1 MKILVFYLIIINIFT
16 FLLYGL
22 DKWKAKH
29 HRWRISESALLLAAL
44 VGGSVGALA
53 GMYGFHHKTLH
64 KKFTIGVP
72 IFLFF
77 LVVQIPAD
85 HQSHN
90 STLYRAFQERLYP
103 IE

>member
-44 VGGSVGALA
+44 VGGSVGALS

-64 KKFTIGVP
+64 KKVYHRRANFSDFAGYAVCMVSEPLFCAGV
-72 IFLFF
+72 
-77 LVVQIPAD
+77 
-85 HQSHN
+85 
-90 STLYRAFQERLYP
+90 TG
-103 IE
+103 

>member
-44 VGGSVGALA
+44 VGGSVGALS

-72 IFLFF
+72 IFLIVQEMHPTGTRIAFTRHPTIFIRKEVF
-77 LVVQIPAD
+77 L
-85 HQSHN
+85 
-90 STLYRAFQERLYP
+90 
-103 IE
+103 

>member
-44 VGGSVGALA
+44 VGGSVGALS

-72 IFLFF
+72 VFLI
-77 LVVQIPAD
+77 LQIMLLLLFPG
-85 HQSHN
+85 
-90 STLYRAFQERLYP
+90 R
-103 IE
+103 